1 MRVLV
6 TGGAGYIASVCVDEL
21 IRAGH
26 EVVVFDNLSEGHR
39 GAIHSNARLI
49 VGDLGDL
56 EGLHRVFAE
65 VKPQAV
71 IHFAANA
78 LVGESMANPGKYY
91 RNNVG
96 GGLNLLEAMVAAGVS
111 KIVFSST
118 CAVYGIPDTL
128 PITEELPFRPANVY
142 GETKLTFERML
153 RWYRQIHGIS
163 FVAFRYFNAAGAR
176 GFFGEHHRIETHL
189 IPNVL
194 KVALGQAKQCEIF
207 GGDYPTPDGTCVRDY
222 IHVSDLAAAHVS
234 ALNPDASGY
243 YNLGTGYGFSVR
255 EVIAACEKVTGFGIL
270 AVLKPRRDGD
280 PPSLVADPSKAK
292 RDLGWQAHFT
302 RIEDIVQTAWDWHRQ
317 HPTGYSD

>member
-6 TGGAGYIASVCVDEL
+6 TGGAGYIGSVCVDEL

-26 EVVVFDNLSEGHR
+26 EVVVFDNLSEGHPA
-39 GAIHSNARLI
+39 AIHSNARLI

-65 VKPQAV
+65 AKPQAV

-78 LVGESMANPGKYY
+78 LVGESMTNPGKYY

-96 GGLNLLEAMVAAGVS
+96 GGLNLLEAMATAGVR

-176 GFFGEHHRIETHL
+176 GLFGEHHRIETHL

-222 IHVSDLAAAHVS
+222 IHVSDLATAHVS
-234 ALNPDASGY
+234 ALNPEVSDC
-243 YNLGTGYGFSVR
+243 YNLGTGNGFSVR
-255 EVIAACEKVTGFGIL
+255 EVIAACEKVTGAKIPS
-270 AVLKPRRDGD
+270 VLKPRRDGD

-292 RDLGWQAHFT
+292 RDLGWQARFT

-317 HPTGYSD
+317 YPNGYPD